1 MNTNRL
7 RGSAP
12 DPIYSHARLTLR
24 EVLDLTKISR
34 SQLYLLLKAGLFP
47 QPVRSGRS
55 VRWAS
60 GELLNYLKQ
69 QEAAR

>member
-1 MNTNRL
+1 MNINRL
-7 RGSAP
+7 RLSAH
-12 DPIYSHARLTLR
+12 DPIHSHARLTQR